1 MEVRIIPAS
10 YKIDFLFFTVALFT
24 VLHFQTKDRS
34 RYETIQHKDNN
45 GIGTGTEAEVGVRAV
60 TGCEREME
68 WDRVSDAAVGGR
80 ELVAQDDKMSIAGVG
95 EDEFMRT

>member
-45 GIGTGTEAEVGVRAV
+45 GIGTGTEEQRP
-60 TGCEREME
+60 R
-68 WDRVSDAAVGGR
+68 
-80 ELVAQDDKMSIAGVG
+80 DKNTLIKALIPCL
-95 EDEFMRT
+95 FAL